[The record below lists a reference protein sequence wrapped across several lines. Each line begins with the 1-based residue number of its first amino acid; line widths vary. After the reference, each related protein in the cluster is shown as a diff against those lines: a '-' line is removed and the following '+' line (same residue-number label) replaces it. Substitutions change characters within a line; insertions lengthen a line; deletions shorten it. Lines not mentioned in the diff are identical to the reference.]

1 MDKYIVRRNFS
12 WILKKHKW
20 IYGLYQLLY
29 MTTNFV
35 TTSVFTLKMYDIYFN
50 MKNETPQSD
59 TKFMGIKRVLMY
71 IYLSVFVISNIVRCF
86 I

>member
-1 MDKYIVRRNFS
+1 
-12 WILKKHKW
+12 
-20 IYGLYQLLY
+20 

-59 TKFMGIKRVLMY
+59 TKFMGIQRVLIY

>member
-1 MDKYIVRRNFS
+1 MDKYILQTNFS
-12 WILKKHKW
+12 GIFKKHKW

-59 TKFMGIKRVLMY
+59 TKFMGI
-71 IYLSVFVISNIVRCF
+71 
-86 I
+86 